1 MQDCHNLLLKLL
13 LILVLPLK
21 GNMAAILAHSNQ
33 LKDTARTHT
42 KTSATADTIMM
53 IDRIYEARC
62 PDRAT
67 W

>member
-1 MQDCHNLLLKLL
+1 
-13 LILVLPLK
+13 
-21 GNMAAILAHSNQ
+21 MAAILAHSNQ